1 MLYKITKKL
10 SYDLS
15 GIVEAES
22 FEEAKKLF
30 EDERELEWEEED
42 GGKPCLESID
52 YYEFQPAEDAED
64 EDDGDWEP
72 IYEE

>member
-1 MLYKITKKL
+1 MKYRIRKVYSLIYFA
-10 SYDLS
+10 D
-15 GIVEAES
+15 VEADS

-52 YYEFQPAEDAED
+52 YYEFQPWEDAED
-64 EDDGDWEP
+64 EDDGDWEQ
-72 IYEE
+72 IYDE